1 MLRIHIIRNIDQE
14 RARDDVITIRQNMS
28 RDFVVNYSDKESS
41 VRYMFT
47 ASRDN
52 LVEYLW
58 SVFDFLRIDEEPF
71 DKVQI
76 VSPVHP
82 SILMNVK
89 TLDARKVHVIMKAIR
104 QMINNWPHSLTAA
117 AAFAH
122 VDEGI

>member
-14 RARDDVITIRQNMS
+14 RARDDIITIRQNMS
-28 RDFVVNYSDKESS
+28 RDFVVNYSDNDSS
-41 VRYMFT
+41 VRYSFI

-52 LVEYLW
+52 LIEYLW

-89 TLDARKVHVIMKAIR
+89 TLDNRKVGTIMKAIR
-104 QMINNWPHSLTAA
+104 QLVNNWPRSLTG
-117 AAFAH
+117 AFSH
-122 VDEGI
+122 MYEGI

>member
-14 RARDDVITIRQNMS
+14 RARDDIITIRQNMS
-28 RDFVVNYSDKESS
+28 RDFVVNYSDNDSS
-41 VRYMFT
+41 VRYSFI

-52 LVEYLW
+52 LIDYLW

-89 TLDARKVHVIMKAIR
+89 TLDNRKVGTIMKAIR
-104 QMINNWPHSLTAA
+104 QLVNNWPRSLTG
-117 AAFAH
+117 AFSH
-122 VDEGI
+122 MYEGI

>member
-14 RARDDVITIRQNMS
+14 RARDDIISIRQNMS
-28 RDFVVNYSDKESS
+28 RDFVVNYSDNDCS
-41 VRYMFT
+41 VRYSFI

-52 LVEYLW
+52 LIEYLW

-82 SILMNVK
+82 SILLNVK
-89 TLDARKVHVIMKAIR
+89 TLDNRKVGTIMKAIR
-104 QMINNWPHSLTAA
+104 QLVNNWPHSLTT
-117 AAFAH
+117 AFSH
-122 VDEGI
+122 MNERI

>member
-28 RDFVVNYSDKESS
+28 RDFVVNYADHDCS
-41 VRYMFT
+41 VRYSFI

-52 LVEYLW
+52 LIQYLW

-71 DKVQI
+71 DKVQV

-89 TLDARKVHVIMKAIR
+89 TLDDRKLKVIMKTIR
-104 QMINNWPHSLTAA
+104 QLVNHWPHSLTP
-117 AAFAH
+117 FSH
-122 VDEGI
+122 MHEGI